1 MRNKPNFKIN
11 MPEINA
17 YILIIGIMSIM
28 LLAYNL
34 YLGGLFFFG
43 FIYIVFH
50 NWRIANFRKKEWNK
64 YIQNLSLDMDETT
77 KKAIMNL
84 PIPLCI
90 LEFDGNINWYNNKF
104 YEMTGSPDLL
114 GENIDNIIQN
124 LDLRKVLNENKE
136 MYTDVEYKNRK
147 YTVVYNVIKNEQ
159 NNKAKYL
166 MMLYWLDKTEYLDL
180 RQRYEDNK
188 NVIMLIQVDGYDE
201 VLKSAPEEKR
211 SLITVELERIF
222 AAVFENE
229 LKGAIKKTSQDKYV
243 FFTREKELKKLQE
256 NKFAILDTI
265 RNINCENTL
274 PVTISIGV
282 GREGD
287 SLYEDLQRANG
298 ALDLALGRGGDQA
311 VVKTKDK
318 FEFYGGKSKAV
329 EKTTKVKSRLIGY
342 ALKEVISQSNNIYI
356 MGHKYP
362 DLDAM
367 GAAVGIFDICKSC
380 GKSAH
385 IVLDDVNDSI
395 EEFVKRVKKQEYYK
409 GIFVTCEDAIK
420 NCNKDTVVIVVDTH
434 RPSYTECQELLNIA
448 KKVIVIDHRRRG
460 VEFIKDT
467 VLLFHEIYV
476 SSTCEMVTE
485 LIQYLEEDVK
495 INKLTAEGLLAGINL
510 DTKFFAFKTG
520 VRTFEAASYLKK
532 IGADTVETKMLFKSN
547 VEDFIARAD
556 IIKNTKIIN
565 KRICIAY
572 SESEISNINVVIAKA
587 ADELL
592 NIKNVE
598 ASFILGHKNDTV
610 FISARSLGQINVHVL
625 MEKLGGGGHIDIA
638 GAQLKN
644 VTLNQAYKQVHQ
656 IIEEYL
662 EEENQ

>member
-311 VVKTKDK
+311 VVRENEIYR
-318 FEFYGGKSKAV
+318 FFGGRAQEV
-329 EKTTKVKSRLIGY
+329 EKRTKVKARVVAHALENLI
-342 ALKEVISQSNNIYI
+342 KESDKVMI
-356 MGHKYP
+356 MGHTNP
-362 DLDAM
+362 DIDAM
-367 GAAVGIFDICKSC
+367 GSSMGIYRLAKSM
-380 GKSAH
+380 
-385 IVLDDVNDSI
+385 N
-395 EEFVKRVKKQEYYK
+395 
-409 GIFVTCEDAIK
+409 K
-420 NCNKDTVVIVVDTH
+420 NAYI
-434 RPSYTECQELLNIA
+434 
-448 KKVIVIDHRRRG
+448 IVI
-460 VEFIKDT
+460 
-467 VLLFHEIYV
+467 
-476 SSTCEMVTE
+476 
-485 LIQYLEEDVK
+485 
-495 INKLTAEGLLAGINL
+495 
-510 DTKFFAFKTG
+510 
-520 VRTFEAASYLKK
+520 
-532 IGADTVETKMLFKSN
+532 
-547 VEDFIARAD
+547 
-556 IIKNTKIIN
+556 
-565 KRICIAY
+565 
-572 SESEISNINVVIAKA
+572 
-587 ADELL
+587 
-592 NIKNVE
+592 
-598 ASFILGHKNDTV
+598 
-610 FISARSLGQINVHVL
+610 
-625 MEKLGGGGHIDIA
+625 
-638 GAQLKN
+638 
-644 VTLNQAYKQVHQ
+644 
-656 IIEEYL
+656 
-662 EEENQ
+662 

>member
-1 MRNKPNFKIN
+1 MKNRPNFKIN

-17 YILIIGIMSIM
+17 YILIIGIMSIL

-34 YLGGLFFFG
+34 YLGGLFFLG
-43 FIYIVFH
+43 FIYIIFH
-50 NWRIANFRKKEWNK
+50 NWRIANLRKKEWNR
-64 YIQNLSLDMDETT
+64 YIQNLSIDMDETT
-77 KKAIMNL
+77 KKAVMNL

-136 MYTDVEYKNRK
+136 MYTDVEYKNRQ
-147 YTVVYNVIKNEQ
+147 YTVIYNVIKNEQ
-159 NNKAKYL
+159 NNSAKYL
-166 MMLYWLDKTEYLDL
+166 MMLYWIDNTDYLEL
-180 RQRYEDNK
+180 KQKYEDDK
-188 NVIMLIQVDGYDE
+188 NVIMLMQVDEFDE
-201 VLKSAPEEKR
+201 VLKSTPEENR
-211 SLITVELERIF
+211 SLITVELERILT
-222 AAVFENE
+222 AVFENT
-229 LKGAIKKTSQDKYV
+229 LKGAIKKTSTDKYV
-243 FFTREKELKKLQE
+243 VFTREKELKILQE
-256 NKFAILDTI
+256 NKFTILDTI
-265 RNINCENTL
+265 REINCGNAL
-274 PVTISIGV
+274 PISVSIGV

-287 SLYEDLQRANG
+287 SLHDNLQRANG

-311 VVKTKDK
+311 VVKTQDK

-342 ALKEVISQSNNIYI
+342 ALKEVISQSDNIYI

-362 DLDAM
+362 DLDAI

-380 GKSAH
+380 GKSAN
-385 IVLDDVNDSI
+385 IVLDQVNDSI
-395 EEFVKRVKKQEYYK
+395 EEFVKKVKKQEYYK
-409 GIFVTCEDAIK
+409 GLFVNSEEAIK
-420 NCNKDTVVIVVDTH
+420 NCNKDTLVIVVDTH
-434 RPSYTECQELLNIA
+434 RPNYTECEELLSIA
-448 KKVIVIDHRRRG
+448 KKVIVIDHHRRG

-592 NIKNVE
+592 NVKSVE
-598 ASFILGHKNDTV
+598 ASFVLGHKDDVV

-638 GAQLKN
+638 GAQLRN
-644 VTLNQAYKQVHQ
+644 VTLNQAYKMVHQ

-662 EEENQ
+662 EEEE

>member
-1 MRNKPNFKIN
+1 
-11 MPEINA
+11 
-17 YILIIGIMSIM
+17 
-28 LLAYNL
+28 
-34 YLGGLFFFG
+34 
-43 FIYIVFH
+43 
-50 NWRIANFRKKEWNK
+50 
-64 YIQNLSLDMDETT
+64 
-77 KKAIMNL
+77 
-84 PIPLCI
+84 
-90 LEFDGNINWYNNKF
+90 
-104 YEMTGSPDLL
+104 
-114 GENIDNIIQN
+114 
-124 LDLRKVLNENKE
+124 
-136 MYTDVEYKNRK
+136 
-147 YTVVYNVIKNEQ
+147 
-159 NNKAKYL
+159 
-166 MMLYWLDKTEYLDL
+166 MLYWIDNTEYLEL
-180 RQRYEDNK
+180 KQKYEDDK
-188 NVIMLIQVDGYDE
+188 NVIILIQVDEYDE
-201 VLKSAPEEKR
+201 VLKSAPEENR
-211 SLITVELERIF
+211 SLITVELERILT
-222 AAVFENE
+222 AVFENN
-229 LKGAIKKTSQDKYV
+229 LKGAIKKTSNDKYV
-243 FFTREKELKKLQE
+243 VFIREKELKKLQE
-256 NKFAILDTI
+256 NKFTILDTI
-265 RNINCENTL
+265 RNINCGNSL
-274 PVTISIGV
+274 PVTVSIGV
-282 GREGD
+282 GREGE
-287 SLYEDLQRANG
+287 SLYDDLQRANG

-311 VVKTKDK
+311 VVKTQDK

-342 ALKEVISQSNNIYI
+342 ALKEVISQSDNIYI

-362 DLDAM
+362 DLDAI

-380 GKSAH
+380 GKSAN
-385 IVLDDVNDSI
+385 IVLDEVNDSI
-395 EEFVKRVKKQEYYK
+395 EEFVKKVKKQEYYK
-409 GIFVTCEDAIK
+409 GLFVTCEEAIK
-420 NCNKDTVVIVVDTH
+420 NCNKDTLVIVVDTH
-434 RPSYTECQELLNIA
+434 RPSYTECKDLLGIA
-448 KKVIVIDHRRRG
+448 KKVIVIDHHRRG

-485 LIQYLEEDVK
+485 LIQYLEDDVK

-532 IGADTVETKMLFKSN
+532 IGADTVETKMMFKSN

-592 NIKNVE
+592 NVKNVE
-598 ASFILGHKNDTV
+598 ASFVLGHKNDTV

-644 VTLNQAYKQVHQ
+644 VTLNQAYKMVHQ

-662 EEENQ
+662 EEEEQ

>member
-1 MRNKPNFKIN
+1 M
-11 MPEINA
+11 
-17 YILIIGIMSIM
+17 
-28 LLAYNL
+28 
-34 YLGGLFFFG
+34 
-43 FIYIVFH
+43 
-50 NWRIANFRKKEWNK
+50 
-64 YIQNLSLDMDETT
+64 
-77 KKAIMNL
+77 
-84 PIPLCI
+84 
-90 LEFDGNINWYNNKF
+90 
-104 YEMTGSPDLL
+104 
-114 GENIDNIIQN
+114 
-124 LDLRKVLNENKE
+124 
-136 MYTDVEYKNRK
+136 
-147 YTVVYNVIKNEQ
+147 
-159 NNKAKYL
+159 
-166 MMLYWLDKTEYLDL
+166 
-180 RQRYEDNK
+180 
-188 NVIMLIQVDGYDE
+188 
-201 VLKSAPEEKR
+201 
-211 SLITVELERIF
+211 
-222 AAVFENE
+222 
-229 LKGAIKKTSQDKYV
+229 
-243 FFTREKELKKLQE
+243 
-256 NKFAILDTI
+256 
-265 RNINCENTL
+265 
-274 PVTISIGV
+274 
-282 GREGD
+282 
-287 SLYEDLQRANG
+287 QRANG

-318 FEFYGGKSKAV
+318 FVFYGGKSKAV

-409 GIFVTCEDAIK
+409 GVFVTCEDAIK

-448 KKVIVIDHRRRG
+448 KKVIVIDHHRRG